1 MPKKGSCGPG
11 RKAGTRDGE
20 VCSVKERS
28 FRCVLPCPGEDMPGP
43 SDLAGRTRGRDGR
56 RKNKAGKKGYIVK
69 LFLNMQISTYKGI
82 FWLKP
87 TCRQEGAPLRTMHK
101 DYTLN
106 TCIQVNI

>member
-56 RKNKAGKKGYIVK
+56 RKNKAGKKK
-69 LFLNMQISTYKGI
+69 KDTLLNC
-82 FWLKP
+82 FW
-87 TCRQEGAPLRTMHK
+87 TCKYELTKASFV
-101 DYTLN
+101 LN
-106 TCIQVNI
+106 LHVDRKVHR